1 MCGVDPVWW
10 TPKHLSWEVSMG
22 NDSRRAYP
30 PEFRQQIVE
39 LYHAGRSTT
48 ELAQDFGPH
57 PQSIRNWIA
66 WAKRDAGAN
75 DNDGKAGLPASER
88 EELNR
93 LRRENR
99 QLRLDREILSKAA
112 AWFARETNR
121 IPSKDS
127 DS

>member
-1 MCGVDPVWW
+1 
-10 TPKHLSWEVSMG
+10 MG
-22 NDSRRAYP
+22 NKSRRAYP
-30 PEFRQQIVE
+30 PEFRHQVVE

-48 ELAQDFGPH
+48 ELAQDFGPN
-57 PQSIRNWIA
+57 PQSIRNWVA
-66 WAKRDAGAN
+66 WAKRDSSEGK
-75 DNDGKAGLPASER
+75 DGKASLTPSEH

-99 QLRLDREILSKAA
+99 QLRLEREILSKAA
-112 AWFARETNR
+112 AWFARETNT

>member
-1 MCGVDPVWW
+1 M
-10 TPKHLSWEVSMG
+10 S
-22 NDSRRAYP
+22 NASRRAYP
-30 PEFRQQIVE
+30 AEFRQQVVE

-57 PQSIRNWIA
+57 PQSIRNWVA
-66 WAKRDAGAN
+66 WAKRDAGAA
-75 DNDGKAGLPASER
+75 GKNGQESLTPSER

-99 QLRLDREILSKAA
+99 QLRLEREILSKAA

-121 IPSKDS
+121 IPAQDS

>member
-1 MCGVDPVWW
+1 MAN
-10 TPKHLSWEVSMG
+10 K
-22 NDSRRAYP
+22 SRRAYL
-30 PEFRQQIVE
+30 PEFRQQVVE
-39 LYHAGRSTT
+39 LYHAGRSTA

-57 PQSIRNWIA
+57 PQSIRNWVA
-66 WAKRDAGAN
+66 WAKRDAGAV
-75 DNDGKAGLPASER
+75 DKDGKEHLTPCER
-88 EELNR
+88 EELSR

-121 IPSKDS
+121 IPSQDS